1 MPRRT
6 ADQRHSDS
14 APAEPFQPQRPRA
27 TTLAALHHPVRAAL
41 HRLLELEGPAPVGV
55 LAARRGL
62 AAGSASH
69 HLKVLHRAGLVEP
82 APELARDTRES
93 WWRGVPVRMT
103 WSTEDFPRGSADHA
117 QAVAAERAVY
127 AEHVAALDAWQQRR
141 HGEGDPFSRAGH
153 ASETSV
159 MATREQ
165 LEELG
170 RRVTDVLVAWSDEC
184 QADRGDRPDAVR
196 RPVFAFAHLF
206 PDVRMES

>member
-6 ADQRHSDS
+6 ADQRHADS
-14 APAEPFQPQRPRA
+14 APTEPLQQQRPTA
-27 TTLAALHHPVRAAL
+27 ATLAALHHPVRAAL

-62 AAGSASH
+62 APGSASH

-127 AEHVAALDAWQQRR
+127 AEQVAALDAWQRR
-141 HGEGDPFSRAGH
+141 RMGPGDAWSRAGR

-165 LEELG
+165 LDDLG
-170 RRVTDVLVAWSDEC
+170 RRITDLLVTWSDEC
-184 QADRGDRPDAVR
+184 RADREHRPGAVR
-196 RPVFAFAHLF
+196 RPVIAFAHTF
-206 PDVRMES
+206 PDVRIES

>member
-6 ADQRHSDS
+6 ADQRHADS
-14 APAEPFQPQRPRA
+14 APTAPLTQQSPPA

-41 HRLLELEGPAPVGV
+41 HRILELDGPAPVGV

-103 WSTEDFPRGSADHA
+103 WSTEDFARGSADHA

-127 AEHVAALDAWQQRR
+127 AEQVAALDAWQRRR
-141 HGEGDPFSRAGH
+141 HGAGDPWARAGQ

-159 MATREQ
+159 MATHEQ
-165 LEELG
+165 LQDLAHRLTE
-170 RRVTDVLVAWSDEC
+170 VLVTWSDEC
-184 QADRGDRPDAVR
+184 QADRKARPEAVR
-196 RPVFAFAHLF
+196 RPVLAFAHSF
-206 PDVRMES
+206 PDVRIES

>member
-6 ADQRHSDS
+6 ADQRHADS
-14 APAEPFQPQRPRA
+14 APAEPLQQHRPRA
-27 TTLAALHHPVRAAL
+27 ATLVALHHPVRAAL
-41 HRLLELEGPAPVGV
+41 HRVLELEGPAPVGV
-55 LAARRGL
+55 LAARRDL

-93 WWRGVPVRMT
+93 WWRAVPVRMS
-103 WSTEDFPRGSADHA
+103 WSTEDFPPGSADHA

-127 AEHVAALDAWQQRR
+127 AGHVAALDAWQRQR
-141 HGEGDPFSRAGH
+141 HGRGDAWSRAGH

-170 RRVTDVLVAWSDEC
+170 RRITDVLVGWSDEC
-184 QADRGDRPDAVR
+184 RADREARPDAVR
-196 RPVFAFAHLF
+196 RPVMAFAHLF
-206 PDVRMES
+206 PDVRIES